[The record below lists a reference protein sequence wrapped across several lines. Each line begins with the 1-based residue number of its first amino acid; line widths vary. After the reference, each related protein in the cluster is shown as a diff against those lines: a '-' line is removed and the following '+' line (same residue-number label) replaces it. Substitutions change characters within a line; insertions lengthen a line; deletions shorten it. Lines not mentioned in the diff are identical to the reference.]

1 MVILLIFMGTS
12 FLKPGIDKTNVNPPM
27 FTHYNIVPVYG
38 TEDTGSG
45 DVDATPNIEDDK
57 ITNQGSGIMG
67 DTEEGAGETIIDEPV
82 IDNSNESTTEG
93 GTVNNNTSDSNENN
107 SNTNGSNTDNGTM
120 NNNTNGAEEE
130 AITPSA
136 GWID

>member
-12 FLKPGIDKTNVNPPM
+12 FFKPGIDKTNVSPPM

-45 DVDATPNIEDDK
+45 DVDATPNIGDDK

-67 DTEEGAGETIIDEPV
+67 DTEEGEGETIIDEPV
-82 IDNSNESTTEG
+82 IDNSNEGTTG
-93 GTVNNNTSDSNENN
+93 NITDSNKPSDTNENN
-107 SNTNGSNTDNGTM
+107 SSTDNSSTDNGIM
-120 NNNTNGAEEE
+120 NNNTNGEEEE

-136 GWID
+136 GWVD